1 MQKQYRLK
9 KNEEISK
16 VVRNRKRVGNNN
28 YIIYYKEIES
38 EKSMVAISVS
48 KKYGKAFQRNYA
60 KRIVREILRNPVKK
74 IKNLEFVVVVKENAK
89 NTEFLTLK
97 EELVNTIKYIA
108 RKVRRENEN
117 K

>member
-16 VVRNRKRVGNNN
+16 IVRARKRVGNNN
-28 YIIYYKEIES
+28 YIIYYKEIEN
-38 EKSMVAISVS
+38 EKSKVAISVS

-60 KRIVREILRNPVKK
+60 KRIAREILREQIKK
-74 IKNLEFVVVVKENAK
+74 TKNLEFVVVIKENAK

-97 EELVNTIKYIA
+97 DELLNMIKYMI
-108 RKVRRENEN
+108 KKIRREHEN